1 MAWYE
6 ISALFFFIGSLVAA
20 VIYGLVWDIQR
31 IKAQIKA
38 IKKQQQFYEIASE
51 WFYHHMGDRL

>member
-6 ISALFFFIGSLVAA
+6 IFALFFFIGSLVAA

-31 IKAQIKA
+31 IKAQIKV
-38 IKKQQQFYEIASE
+38 IKKQQQFYEIAGE
-51 WFYHHMGDRL
+51 WFYMHMGDKL